1 MSNVTQEL
9 QKVLADT
16 FVLYFKT
23 HSFHWNVEGMQFHM
37 LHTFFEEQYTELWTV
52 SDDIAERLRA
62 LGAYA
67 PNNFASILKMAS
79 LNEVEE
85 TPAAGEMVKMLLSD
99 HEAIVKTLTNALK
112 AAQEVEDEV
121 SAGLLIER
129 MTSHEKTAWML
140 RSLQKTT

>member
-23 HSFHWNVEGMQFHM
+23 HSFHWNVEGGQFHM
-37 LHTFFEEQYTELWTV
+37 LHTLFEEQYTELWTV

-62 LGAYA
+62 LNAYA
-67 PNNFASILKMAS
+67 PNNFSSILKIAS
-79 LNEVEE
+79 LTEVEQ
-85 TPAAGEMVKMLLSD
+85 TPDATDMVKILLED
-99 HEAIVKTLTNALK
+99 HEAIVKTLNTALK
-112 AAQEVEDEV
+112 SAQNADDEV
-121 SAGLLIER
+121 TAGLLIDR

-140 RSLQKTT
+140 RSLQKS

>member
-1 MSNVTQEL
+1 MDKAIQEL

-62 LGAYA
+62 LNAYA
-67 PNNFASILKMAS
+67 PNNFSAILKTAS
-79 LNEVEE
+79 LSEVET
-85 TPAAGEMVKMLLSD
+85 TPEAGEMVKILLAD
-99 HEAIVKTLTNALK
+99 HEAIVKTLSNALK
-112 AAQEVEDEV
+112 AAQEVDDEV
-121 SAGLLIER
+121 TAGLLIER

>member
-1 MSNVTQEL
+1 MTAVTQEL

-37 LHTFFEEQYTELWTV
+37 LHTLFEEQYTELWTV

-62 LGAYA
+62 LEAYA
-67 PNNFASILKMAS
+67 PNNFAEILQTAS
-79 LNEVEE
+79 LHEE
-85 TPAAGEMVKMLLSD
+85 QDTPSAEAMVKILLGD
-99 HEAIVKTLTNALK
+99 NEKIVKTLGTALK
-112 AAQEVEDEV
+112 AAQDAEDEV
-121 SAGLLIER
+121 TAGLLIDR

-140 RSLQKTT
+140 RSLQKGS

>member
-1 MSNVTQEL
+1 MSDVTQEL

-23 HSFHWNVEGMQFHM
+23 HSFHWNVEGAQFHM
-37 LHTFFEEQYTELWTV
+37 LHTLFEEQYTELWTV

-62 LGAYA
+62 LDSYA

-79 LNEVEE
+79 LTEE
-85 TPAAGEMVKMLLSD
+85 ENTPDAKEMVKILLAD
-99 HEAIVKTLTNALK
+99 NEAIVRTLTTALK
-112 AAQEVEDEV
+112 AAQEVDDEV
-121 SAGLLIER
+121 TAGLVIDR

-140 RSLQKTT
+140 RSLQKG